1 MGALGIPGESIRPE
15 WLFEVAN
22 AVQGLVAPAPG
33 SAGAQRVDAVFA
45 TFPPESGLEEQI
57 KDAVLTRLTAERSAW
72 LRRHRNG
79 QINTSAV
86 LGEVTDRVERLDVVV
101 ASAKQLLESDPAA
114 RWTVDVLARCVR
126 CNRTDLELGFRRR
139 YSMTAHAFLVVCRVD
154 AAKALL
160 RQTAWRLE
168 EVAKGVGCRSKTS
181 LFEHFRRVVHMT
193 PAEYRRRWTLITANQ
208 AVRTLTTRMCAPR
221 QSASTSG
228 HAAEFASS

>member
-1 MGALGIPGESIRPE
+1 MGASGFPGESIRPE

-22 AVQGLVAPAPG
+22 AVQGFVAPAPG
-33 SAGAQRVDAVFA
+33 SDGAQGVDAVFA
-45 TFPPESGLEEQI
+45 TFPPESDLEEQI

-72 LRRHRNG
+72 LRRRRNAR
-79 QINTSAV
+79 INTAAV
-86 LGEVTDRVERLDVVV
+86 LREVTGRVERLDVVV
-101 ASAKQLLESDPAA
+101 ASAKQLLESDSAA
-114 RWTVDVLARCVR
+114 RWTVDALARRVR

-181 LFEHFRRVVHMT
+181 LFEHFRRVLHMT

-208 AVRTLTTRMCAPR
+208 AVRTLTSRMCAPR
-221 QSASTSG
+221 ESASTSSDTS
-228 HAAEFASS
+228 EFTCS